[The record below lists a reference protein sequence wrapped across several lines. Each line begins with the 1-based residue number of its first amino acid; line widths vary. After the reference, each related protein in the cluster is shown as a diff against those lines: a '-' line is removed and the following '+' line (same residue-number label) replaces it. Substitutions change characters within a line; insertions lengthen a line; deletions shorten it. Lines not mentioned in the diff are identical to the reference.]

1 MPLHLSIVH
10 RQVSVSQVKLW
21 LKFLHCGVLQISANR
36 QKQNPQIKRSEYC
49 SWAIGAILGF
59 IYTDP
64 DIYSNGLS
72 WKQKTSFIVKSRRI
86 FLFRIPASPIDRHC
100 KGKGRI
106 QDGIVHQEEATFEMP
121 SKCIIPLYRLTKL
134 LPWQAEAWW
143 FSSLE
148 NHTNRDKGNKGVQVL
163 HKLKDNEVLS
173 HHLEYELRT
182 SSSQEL
188 HSCTPVS
195 KGLNKEHKKRYVSY
209 HPHMMWTQTH
219 CQLACTLTAVDTTI
233 PTSREDVIQFVLV
246 KHSQKILEKTQIR
259 GLWLTGNRWEQ
270 ELFLHLVWRKV
281 LKNQLIVS
289 TNLAAVEKKKN
300 KLILSFYF
308 FSYAFLLQFSPL
320 PLSNL
325 IYVSHEW
332 LID

>member
-1 MPLHLSIVH
+1 
-10 RQVSVSQVKLW
+10 
-21 LKFLHCGVLQISANR
+21 
-36 QKQNPQIKRSEYC
+36 
-49 SWAIGAILGF
+49 
-59 IYTDP
+59 
-64 DIYSNGLS
+64 
-72 WKQKTSFIVKSRRI
+72 
-86 FLFRIPASPIDRHC
+86 
-100 KGKGRI
+100 
-106 QDGIVHQEEATFEMP
+106 MP
-121 SKCIIPLYRLTKL
+121 SKCIIPLYRLTKV

-148 NHTNRDKGNKGVQVL
+148 NHINRDKGNKGVQVL

-188 HSCTPVS
+188 HSCSPVL

-209 HPHMMWTQTH
+209 HPHMMWTPTH

-289 TNLAAVEKKKN
+289 TNLAAVEKKKIN
-300 KLILSFYF
+300 LYFLFISFPMLSFF
-308 FSYAFLLQFSPL
+308 NFPLFLFQTWFMFLMSD
-320 PLSNL
+320 
-325 IYVSHEW
+325 W
-332 LID
+332 LISPEIRKNFLTPLYLCITTILCRYIHRKCYSSS